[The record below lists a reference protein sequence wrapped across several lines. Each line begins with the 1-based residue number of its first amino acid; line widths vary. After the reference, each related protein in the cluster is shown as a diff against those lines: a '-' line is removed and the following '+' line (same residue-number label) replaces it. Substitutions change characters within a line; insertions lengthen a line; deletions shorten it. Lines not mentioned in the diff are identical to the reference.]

1 MSFSNWQKKAG
12 EASDKVF
19 ETIGYAI
26 SSDYDGKYKKVI
38 GGAQGPI
45 GHWMNKKMDCDP
57 ISDCQSDCEELV
69 REGIEKLKK

>member
-26 SSDYDGKYKKVI
+26 PSDYDGKYKKVI
-38 GGAQGPI
+38 GGAEF
-45 GHWMNKKMDCDP
+45 WLAK
-57 ISDCQSDCEELV
+57 
-69 REGIEKLKK
+69 

>member
-1 MSFSNWQKKAG
+1 MTFSQAFWERNPIKKSRGRKMSFSNWQKKAG

-38 GGAQGPI
+38 GGAEF
-45 GHWMNKKMDCDP
+45 WLAK
-57 ISDCQSDCEELV
+57 
-69 REGIEKLKK
+69 